1 MKNLISILIFTL
13 FSQLNAQSYS
23 SEQGKSD
30 YQKNVDA
37 LIVPIPANIQ
47 EHFDIAL
54 DEINQML
61 KGEKKL
67 SFKRAVYLV
76 ENAYY
81 DGKLDWDE
89 YNNEI
94 FRIKPILDKMIDN
107 RNLRQ
112 YKTAGNWAIF
122 TYMSDSIP
130 ENKFEPYQY
139 DFENFMSD
147 SDLESAMV
155 SRLLKTKRGNC
166 RSLPYLYKILANE
179 VDVEAFIALA
189 PMHCYVKHR
198 DEQGNWWNLEM
209 TTGSFSRSS
218 FIMETFNVS
227 EIAIESGLFMK
238 SLSDTES
245 IAYTIY
251 ELLSYY
257 ERKTGRY
264 SDDFVKKCYEIGLQ
278 YYPNSQLQ
286 VIKANDLKFRLDSKI
301 TDMGLSSYREIVAYP
316 ELMDE
321 FRTVDSVFQ
330 NLSKI
335 GYSRIKPT
343 DYENM
348 VNEISEKQK
357 KLKSEE

>member
-1 MKNLISILIFTL
+1 MF
-13 FSQLNAQSYS
+13 
-23 SEQGKSD
+23 
-30 YQKNVDA
+30 
-37 LIVPIPANIQ
+37 
-47 EHFDIAL
+47 
-54 DEINQML
+54 
-61 KGEKKL
+61 KGEKDL
-67 SFKRAVYLV
+67 SFKRVVYLV

-81 DGKLDWDE
+81 EGKIDWNE

-94 FRIKPILDKMIDN
+94 LRIKPILDRMIDN
-107 RNLRQ
+107 RNLRR

-130 ENKFEPYQY
+130 ENDFKPYQY

-147 SDLESAMV
+147 TDLESSIV
-155 SRLLKTKRGNC
+155 SRLLKTRKGNC
-166 RSLPYLYKILANE
+166 RSLPYLYKILADE
-179 VDVEAFIALA
+179 VNVEAFIALA
-189 PMHCYVKHR
+189 PMHSYVKHK

-227 EIAIESGLFMK
+227 EAAIESGLFMK
-238 SLSDTES
+238 SLSDIES
-245 IAYTIY
+245 VAYCIY

-286 VIKANDLKFRLDSKI
+286 VIKANDLKFRLDNKM
-301 TDMGLSSYREIVAYP
+301 TDMGLNGYREIINFP
-316 ELMDE
+316 ELMEE
-321 FRTVDSVFQ
+321 FRIMDSAFK

-335 GYSRIKPT
+335 GYSTVKPE
-343 DYENM
+343 DYKSM
-348 VNEISEKQK
+348 VNDIRDKQK
-357 KLKSEE
+357 KLKLEE

>member
-1 MKNLISILIFTL
+1 MKNLIYIFTL
-13 FSQLNAQSYS
+13 VFFSQLNAQTS
-23 SEQGKSD
+23 SLEQRRSD
-30 YQKNVDA
+30 HQKNRDV
-37 LIVPIPANIQ
+37 LTSSIPADTQ
-47 EHFDIAL
+47 KYFDIAI
-54 DEINQML
+54 DEIEQML
-61 KGEKKL
+61 KGEKEL

-81 DGKLDWDE
+81 EGKVNWDE

-94 FRIKPILDKMIDN
+94 FRIKPILDKMIDG

-112 YKTAGNWAIF
+112 YRTAGNWAIF

-130 ENKFEPYQY
+130 ENNFRPYQY

-147 SDLESAMV
+147 SDLESSMV
-155 SRLLKTKRGNC
+155 SHLLKTKKGNC
-166 RSLPYLYKILANE
+166 RSLPYLYKILADE
-179 VDVEAFIALA
+179 VNVEAFIALA
-189 PMHCYVKHR
+189 PMHSYVKHR

-227 EIAIESGLFMK
+227 EQAIESGLFMK

-245 IAYTIY
+245 VAYSIC

-286 VIKANDLKFRLDSKI
+286 VNKANDLKFRLDNKM
-301 TDMGLSSYREIVAYP
+301 TAMGLNGYREIVNYP
-316 ELMDE
+316 ELMEE
-321 FRTVDSVFQ
+321 FRIMDSAFQ
-330 NLSKI
+330 NLAKI
-335 GYSRIKPT
+335 GYSTMKPD
-343 DYENM
+343 DYESK
-348 VNEISEKQK
+348 VNEIKDKQK